1 MQTRISHCTLQLIVW
16 NIPALAVNFAS
27 PVLVSCP
34 HSRCIFMSVRQLDQN
49 QDIQP
54 APCHYMNASFN
65 GFFKWFQDGWGS
77 SSSSSFTIVVNTFSL
92 VSGLILGTIRRLY
105 LCTDNKPTSSPI
117 GNYVRPTDRPINQN
131 GRTMRF
137 IRKLRFQYTYTLHT
151 HINVYDICQN
161 IRMLHFKA
169 WL

>member
-1 MQTRISHCTLQLIVW
+1 
-16 NIPALAVNFAS
+16 
-27 PVLVSCP
+27 
-34 HSRCIFMSVRQLDQN
+34 MSVRQLDQN

-117 GNYVRPTDRPINQN
+117 GNYVRPTDRPTNQRSDN
-131 GRTMRF
+131 AVHKEVTLPIYIYSTYAHKC
-137 IRKLRFQYTYTLHT
+137 IRHLSKYTNAPFQSMMIIEAFNNQIHMYALSTFLKT
-151 HINVYDICQN
+151 
-161 IRMLHFKA
+161 
-169 WL
+169 